1 MVRGARMAGGA
12 RSIPMLRPAAATA
25 LRRLR
30 AQTVH
35 TLRQLLR
42 ALVVTNMWPSEA
54 DPAFGAFVRDQVIA
68 LRAQP
73 DVDVDVFSFGPGGY
87 LRAVRALRRAHRG
100 AGYDIVH
107 AHFGLT
113 ILPAAGLRGGA
124 PLVVTLH
131 GTDLR
136 HPRSGR
142 ITRALLPLT
151 TLPAAVSAALAGEI
165 RGAGTD
171 RRVAVLPCGVDM
183 TRFVPIPRPEARR
196 RLGLEVDEP
205 CLLFPADPQRAGKR
219 HDLAIEAADGTR
231 LLSLGGVEPDEVPL
245 WINAAN
251 AVVLP
256 SEAEGFGLAVLEAR
270 ACDVPVVATPV
281 GIHPVAL
288 TGLEG
293 TLCCP
298 YDTERWRRALAPHLA
313 AADPRVA
320 GRRRAALWSSERLAR
335 RVVAAWSEL
344 SGARLYSAAADPHP
358 GSGQP

>member
-1 MVRGARMAGGA
+1 
-12 RSIPMLRPAAATA
+12 MLREAAATA
-25 LRRLR
+25 LRRFR

-35 TLRQLLR
+35 TLCQLLR

-54 DPAFGAFVRDQVIA
+54 DPAFGAFVRDQVLA
-68 LRAQP
+68 LRSQP

-87 LRAVRALRRAHRG
+87 LRAARALRRAHRG
-100 AGYDIVH
+100 ADYDVVH

-113 ILPAAGLRGGA
+113 ILPAAGLRSA

-136 HPRSGR
+136 HPRSGPV
-142 ITRALLPLT
+142 TRMLLPLV

-171 RRVAVLPCGVDM
+171 RRVAVLPCGVNM
-183 TRFVPIPRPEARR
+183 ERFVPMDRREARR
-196 RLGLEVDEP
+196 RLGLEIDEP

-219 HDLAIEAADGTR
+219 HDQAIEAADGTR
-231 LLSLGGVEPDEVPL
+231 LLSLGGVEPAEVPL

-256 SEAEGFGLAVLEAR
+256 SEAEGFGLAVLEAL

-281 GIHPVAL
+281 GIHAVAL
-288 TGLEG
+288 ADLEG
-293 TLCCP
+293 TLCCD
-298 YDTERWRRALAPHLA
+298 YDADRWRAALAGHLA
-313 AADPRVA
+313 APDPRIA
-320 GRRRAALWSSERLAR
+320 GRRRAALWSSDRLAR

-344 SGARLYSAAADPHP
+344 SGSRLYSAAADPTLGP
-358 GSGQP
+358 RPS